1 MKILKCKRIL
11 NLHTEFLNIEI
22 SNLLLVRGILT
33 FCTSEFL
40 RCRVTATKG
49 FSNKK
54 SIKFFET
61 DISRN
66 HI

>member
-1 MKILKCKRIL
+1 M
-11 NLHTEFLNIEI
+11 NIEI

-40 RCRVTATKG
+40 RCRGTATKG
-49 FSNKK
+49 FFNKK
-54 SIKFFET
+54 SIKFFKT

-66 HI
+66 HT